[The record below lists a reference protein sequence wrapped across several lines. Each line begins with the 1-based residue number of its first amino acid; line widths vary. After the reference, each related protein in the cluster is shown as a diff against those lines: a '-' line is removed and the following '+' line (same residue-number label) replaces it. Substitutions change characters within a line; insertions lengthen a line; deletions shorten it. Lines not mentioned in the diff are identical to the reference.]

1 MSPVELLERAKDR
14 LSELSPERLRVADDF
29 LAYLADRE
37 TDEATE
43 ELLAL
48 PGFLEDLRQAE
59 EDIAAGRL
67 TPVDGLRRKT

>member
-1 MSPVELLERAKDR
+1 MSPIELLERAKGR

-29 LAYLADRE
+29 LAYLANRE
-37 TDEATE
+37 MDEATE
-43 ELLAL
+43 ELLAM

-67 TPVDGLRRKT
+67 TPVENLRRQI